1 MPEFSGSALYV
12 DWVYSGGTVVVSGN
26 QRTCTLSPTVDFID
40 TTAGSD
46 ARKTRLPSLK
56 DVTASISVLYQAG
69 GTALEDA
76 LAEGNQGTLN
86 VYPEGTATG
95 KRKYIVGAFSNGPR
109 INMPYSDVVD
119 MQCDFTGNGT
129 YSRTT
134 A

>member
-1 MPEFSGSALYV
+1 MAEFSGSALYG
-12 DWVYSGGTVVVSGN
+12 DWVWSGGTVVLSGN
-26 QRTCTLSPTVDFID
+26 QRTCNVSPTVDYID
-40 TTAGSD
+40 TTSGSD
-46 ARKTRLPSLK
+46 PRKTRLVSLK
-56 DVTASISVLYQAG
+56 DVTASWSMLYQVG

-95 KRKYIVGAFSNGPR
+95 KRKYIIGAFSNGPKV
-109 INMPYSDVVD
+109 NMPYADVVE
-119 MQCDFTGNGT
+119 MTVDFTGNGT

>member
-1 MPEFSGSALYV
+1 MAEFSGSALYG
-12 DWVYSGGTVVVSGN
+12 DWVWSGGTVVLSGN
-26 QRTCTLSPTVDFID
+26 QRSCNVSPTIDFID

-46 ARKTRLPSLK
+46 PRKTRITGVR
-56 DVTASISVLYQAG
+56 DATASWSMLYQVG

-95 KRKYIVGAFSNGPR
+95 KRKYIIGAFSNGPK
-109 INMPYSDVVD
+109 INMPYADVVE
-119 MQCDFTGNGT
+119 MTVDFTGNGT